1 MTRASKTQ
9 TISSVIPHSEIREI
23 IERGSRILV
32 VSHIDPDGDAIGSQ
46 LAFAAYLKHLNK
58 DVVLVRDRDIPA
70 KYQFLDGVQNILAFN
85 SLPADTRVDTA
96 VLLECPSFERIG
108 QAASLLGDDV
118 TIICIDHHRDSS
130 ALGVVNWIEPERSSV
145 GEMVYEYLAAVGYEI
160 DASVAT
166 QLYTAILTDTG
177 RFRYKS
183 TSPRTMQVA
192 GELIRAGADSSAIC
206 DHVYYELSQST
217 MRLTARVLNTIEF
230 HHKDSVC
237 VLSLTRAMLTESGA
251 DSSES
256 DGLVD
261 YSLLTGGVDV
271 GVLLKEHDATN
282 TRVSLRSRDGVNV
295 AAIAARFGGGGHFN
309 ASGCSIPKN
318 VTDAKKE
325 LLQLLEKI

>member
-1 MTRASKTQ
+1 
-9 TISSVIPHSEIREI
+9 
-23 IERGSRILV
+23 
-32 VSHIDPDGDAIGSQ
+32 
-46 LAFAAYLKHLNK
+46 
-58 DVVLVRDRDIPA
+58 
-70 KYQFLDGVQNILAFN
+70 
-85 SLPADTRVDTA
+85 
-96 VLLECPSFERIG
+96 
-108 QAASLLGDDV
+108 
-118 TIICIDHHRDSS
+118 
-130 ALGVVNWIEPERSSV
+130 
-145 GEMVYEYLAAVGYEI
+145 MVYEYLAAVGYEI